1 MRKKIIKWLSK
12 RVQIIFR
19 NKRDFKDISIFEF
32 SNFSLISYITIFF
45 VLSFSI
51 SFFLS
56 TTILKS
62 FFDPRFLEQKA
73 NEELIRLSNSI
84 DSLSLQAEI
93 KDQYI
98 ENIMIIL
105 NGGEN
110 KNNEENLPGKT
121 FKPKDLT
128 NDYSV
133 IDSFF
138 RKEFESTVSSS
149 NLIGNGGV
157 NQDFLLMPPVSSGI
171 VLSVYDPLNNHFG
184 VDFVCKKEEPI
195 KATFD
200 GTVLMSSWTKDSGY
214 VISIIHPNNLKVN
227 NINFGL
233 IYYSKEKYSD
243 DRIKTGFPTKLSLY
257 IDFSL
262 PVIINR
268 MNILQKANLTDIS
281 SDIFSSNFEY
291 VGIIS
296 NKKD

>member
-84 DSLSLQAEI
+84 DSLSFQAEI

-105 NGGEN
+105 NGCEN
-110 KNNEENLPGKT
+110 KNNEENLSGKT

-128 NDYSV
+128 SDYSV

-149 NLIGNGGV
+149 NLIGNGGI

-184 VDFVCKKEEPI
+184 VDFVCNKEEPI

-214 VISIIHPNNLKVN
+214 VISIIHPNNLISVYKHNSKV
-227 NINFGL
+227 FV
-233 IYYSKEKYSD
+233 
-243 DRIKTGFPTKLSLY
+243 KTGQSVSTG
-257 IDFSL
+257 D
-262 PVIINR
+262 VISI
-268 MNILQKANLTDIS
+268 IGDTGE
-281 SDIFSSNFEY
+281 FSSGPHLHFELWMD
-291 VGIIS
+291 GKSINPSEFIS
-296 NKKD
+296 L

>member
-19 NKRDFKDISIFEF
+19 NKRDFKDISLFEF
-32 SNFSLISYITIFF
+32 SNFSLISYITLFF

-110 KNNEENLPGKT
+110 KNNEENLSGKT

-200 GTVLMSSWTKDSGY
+200 GTVLISSWTKDSGY
-214 VISIIHPNNLKVN
+214 VISIIHPNNLISVYKHNSKV
-227 NINFGL
+227 FV
-233 IYYSKEKYSD
+233 
-243 DRIKTGFPTKLSLY
+243 KTGQSVSTG
-257 IDFSL
+257 D
-262 PVIINR
+262 VISI
-268 MNILQKANLTDIS
+268 IGDTGE
-281 SDIFSSNFEY
+281 FSSGPHLHFELWMD
-291 VGIIS
+291 GKSINPSEFIS
-296 NKKD
+296 L

>member
-1 MRKKIIKWLSK
+1 MRKKLIKRLSK

-19 NKRDFKDISIFEF
+19 NKRDFKDISLFEF
-32 SNFSLISYITIFF
+32 SNLNLISYITIFF
-45 VLSFSI
+45 ILTFSI

-110 KNNEENLPGKT
+110 KNNEENLTGKT
-121 FKPKDLT
+121 FKPKDIT

-138 RKEFESTVSSS
+138 RKEFENTISSS
-149 NLIGNGGV
+149 NLIGNGSV
-157 NQDFLLMPPVSSGI
+157 NQDFLLISPVSSGI
-171 VLSVYDPLNNHFG
+171 VLSVYDPLNDHFG

-195 KATFD
+195 KATYD

-214 VISIIHPNNLKVN
+214 VISIVHPNNLISVYKHNSKV
-227 NINFGL
+227 FV
-233 IYYSKEKYSD
+233 
-243 DRIKTGFPTKLSLY
+243 KTGQSVSTG
-257 IDFSL
+257 D
-262 PVIINR
+262 VISI
-268 MNILQKANLTDIS
+268 IGDTGE
-281 SDIFSSNFEY
+281 FSSGPHLHFELWMD
-291 VGIIS
+291 GKSINPSEFIS
-296 NKKD
+296 L

>member
-1 MRKKIIKWLSK
+1 LRKKIIKWLSK

-19 NKRDFKDISIFEF
+19 NKRDFKDISLFEF
-32 SNFSLISYITIFF
+32 SNFSLISYITLFF

-110 KNNEENLPGKT
+110 KNNEENLSGKT

-200 GTVLMSSWTKDSGY
+200 GTVLISSWTKDSGY
-214 VISIIHPNNLKVN
+214 VISIIHPNNLISVYKHNSKV
-227 NINFGL
+227 FV
-233 IYYSKEKYSD
+233 
-243 DRIKTGFPTKLSLY
+243 KTGQSVSTG
-257 IDFSL
+257 D
-262 PVIINR
+262 VISI
-268 MNILQKANLTDIS
+268 IGDTGE
-281 SDIFSSNFEY
+281 FSSGPHLHFELWMD
-291 VGIIS
+291 GKSINPSEFIS
-296 NKKD
+296 L

>member
-1 MRKKIIKWLSK
+1 MRKKIINWLSK

-19 NKRDFKDISIFEF
+19 NKRDFKDISLFEF

-84 DSLSLQAEI
+84 DSLSFQAEI

-110 KNNEENLPGKT
+110 KNNEENLSGKT

-128 NDYSV
+128 SDYSV

-184 VDFVCKKEEPI
+184 VDFVCNKEEPI

-214 VISIIHPNNLKVN
+214 VISIIHPNNLISVYKHNSKV
-227 NINFGL
+227 FV
-233 IYYSKEKYSD
+233 
-243 DRIKTGFPTKLSLY
+243 KTGQSVSTG
-257 IDFSL
+257 D
-262 PVIINR
+262 VISI
-268 MNILQKANLTDIS
+268 IGDTGE
-281 SDIFSSNFEY
+281 FSSGPHLHFELWMD
-291 VGIIS
+291 GKSINPSEFIS
-296 NKKD
+296 L

>member
-19 NKRDFKDISIFEF
+19 NKRDFKDISFFEF
-32 SNFSLISYITIFF
+32 SNFSLISYITLFF

-110 KNNEENLPGKT
+110 KNNEENLSGKT

-138 RKEFESTVSSS
+138 RKEFENTISSS
-149 NLIGNGGV
+149 NLIGNGSV

-214 VISIIHPNNLKVN
+214 VISIIHPNNLISVYKHNSKV
-227 NINFGL
+227 FV
-233 IYYSKEKYSD
+233 
-243 DRIKTGFPTKLSLY
+243 KTGQSVSTG
-257 IDFSL
+257 D
-262 PVIINR
+262 VISI
-268 MNILQKANLTDIS
+268 IGDTGE
-281 SDIFSSNFEY
+281 FSSGPHLHFELWMD
-291 VGIIS
+291 GKSINPSEFIS
-296 NKKD
+296 L

>member
-19 NKRDFKDISIFEF
+19 NKRDFKDISLFEF

-45 VLSFSI
+45 VLSFTI

-110 KNNEENLPGKT
+110 KNNEENLSGKT

-149 NLIGNGGV
+149 NLIGNGGI

-184 VDFVCKKEEPI
+184 VDFVCNKEEPI

-214 VISIIHPNNLKVN
+214 VISIIHPNNLISVYKHNSKV
-227 NINFGL
+227 FV
-233 IYYSKEKYSD
+233 
-243 DRIKTGFPTKLSLY
+243 KTGQSVSTG
-257 IDFSL
+257 D
-262 PVIINR
+262 VISI
-268 MNILQKANLTDIS
+268 IGDTGE
-281 SDIFSSNFEY
+281 FSSGPHLHFELWMD
-291 VGIIS
+291 GKSINPSEFIS
-296 NKKD
+296 L

>member
-1 MRKKIIKWLSK
+1 LRKKIIKWLSK

-19 NKRDFKDISIFEF
+19 NKRDFKDISLFEF

-45 VLSFSI
+45 VLSFTI

-84 DSLSLQAEI
+84 DSLSFQAEI

-110 KNNEENLPGKT
+110 KNNEENLSGKT

-149 NLIGNGGV
+149 NLIGNGGI

-184 VDFVCKKEEPI
+184 VDFVCNKEEPI

-214 VISIIHPNNLKVN
+214 VISIIHPNNLISVYKHNSKV
-227 NINFGL
+227 FV
-233 IYYSKEKYSD
+233 
-243 DRIKTGFPTKLSLY
+243 KTGQSVSTG
-257 IDFSL
+257 D
-262 PVIINR
+262 VISI
-268 MNILQKANLTDIS
+268 IGDTGE
-281 SDIFSSNFEY
+281 FSSGPHLHFELWMD
-291 VGIIS
+291 GKSINPSEFIS
-296 NKKD
+296 L